1 MKQDTFSPVGKHVLH
16 TALAAAIL
24 QLCLPAVINAQGAPQ
39 PPAGLR
45 IVASSSAPQANAAA
59 FSAAGNGTLYA
70 QASTPAPPLQFRSPD
85 SPEQP
90 TAMTLSVVGKCEY
103 SEDGAT
109 FTNLAKGQI
118 LKQGA
123 IVRTGDLA
131 RTDIFFRR
139 TGTSVRLQ
147 AGSEIRIE
155 KMMLTVQNGLP
166 ILNTLLDLRKGR
178 IFTVVR
184 SSVAGSTLEIRNA
197 AGRSVVEGS
206 GIGRYIITAD
216 GTHVAAQGSVIPLKV
231 IGENGITV
239 IAAGQQ
245 FDPKA
250 GQPFAASPPLWVKD
264 MIELDELQ
272 AVTEEPAA
280 TPIP

>member
-109 FTNLAKGQI
+109 FTNLA
-118 LKQGA
+118 
-123 IVRTGDLA
+123 
-131 RTDIFFRR
+131 
-139 TGTSVRLQ
+139 
-147 AGSEIRIE
+147 
-155 KMMLTVQNGLP
+155 
-166 ILNTLLDLRKGR
+166 
-178 IFTVVR
+178 
-184 SSVAGSTLEIRNA
+184 
-197 AGRSVVEGS
+197 
-206 GIGRYIITAD
+206 
-216 GTHVAAQGSVIPLKV
+216 
-231 IGENGITV
+231 
-239 IAAGQQ
+239 
-245 FDPKA
+245 
-250 GQPFAASPPLWVKD
+250 
-264 MIELDELQ
+264 
-272 AVTEEPAA
+272 
-280 TPIP
+280 